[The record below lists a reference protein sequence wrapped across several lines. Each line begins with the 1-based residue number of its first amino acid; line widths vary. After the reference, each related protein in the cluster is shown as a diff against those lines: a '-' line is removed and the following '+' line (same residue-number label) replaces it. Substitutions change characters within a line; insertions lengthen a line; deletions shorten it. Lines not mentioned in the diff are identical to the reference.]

1 MVTKNVCLTS
11 ERIVEEG
18 NLKNRITFLNLNFI
32 MIRCQYCSI
41 KKIAFTFMVH
51 TLWYVLKLS
60 LVFGLGDENN
70 FGCWVKKYGENKFKN
85 NEIHLYYFL
94 FIFTLLSF
102 SFCSLSS
109 SPFTNPDSCF
119 IFSTSSSMSLG
130 VLYLYLPWNNNFLA
144 ITSTMFSWLATQH
157 KIGDFHFDLIRAS
170 MILILTKCPPEIYLW
185 LIVLFLCGPNW

>member
-1 MVTKNVCLTS
+1 MVDILTILSLKTVTK
-11 ERIVEEG
+11 
-18 NLKNRITFLNLNFI
+18 F
-32 MIRCQYCSI
+32 
-41 KKIAFTFMVH
+41 
-51 TLWYVLKLS
+51 
-60 LVFGLGDENN
+60 VFQ
-70 FGCWVKKYGENKFKN
+70 
-85 NEIHLYYFL
+85 I
-94 FIFTLLSF
+94 
-102 SFCSLSS
+102 FCSLSS

-185 LIVLFLCGPNW
+185 LMIPYSSPSVDCFTFIHIPCFYPYSISGLARWTLICCNQQQHLWKWI